1 MAADSKWRHFG
12 YDDGS
17 DDGGGGGGLHLQA
30 NSGTNEMSLQES
42 KDKASNKTYKNIV
55 NKAKK
60 PYPPPPVIY
69 SYPYPPVSP

>member
-1 MAADSKWRHFG
+1 MVG
-12 YDDGS
+12 GV
-17 DDGGGGGGLHLQA
+17 GGGGWLHLQA

-42 KDKASNKTYKNIV
+42 KDKTSNKTHKNIV